1 MQEISSSPKTNSNG
15 NYLIKMSSY
24 ERCSV
29 PKRLLIEMLGLVWDR
44 SIKRVNP
51 FNSFITSSQ
60 FDAVLFD
67 LDGVITA
74 TAKVHAACWKRVF
87 DGFLKQR
94 AEKTDEPFQPF
105 DLQNDY
111 KLYVDGKMRYVG
123 VQSFLESRGIQL
135 AYGEPSD
142 PPGYDTVCAL
152 GKFKD
157 VLFEQVLHSE
167 GVEVYEESVALI
179 RHLSDRG
186 FKLGVVSSSH
196 HCKAVLKVAGVD
208 RLFDV
213 VVDGNLTDQ
222 LHLAGKPAPDAFL
235 VAAKQL
241 EVEPNRSVVFEDAIS
256 GVQAGCAG
264 GFGLVVGVDRKG
276 DPDPLQKNGADIVVQ
291 DLSEL
296 L

>member
-1 MQEISSSPKTNSNG
+1 
-15 NYLIKMSSY
+15 MSQ
-24 ERCSV
+24 
-29 PKRLLIEMLGLVWDR
+29 
-44 SIKRVNP
+44 
-51 FNSFITSSQ
+51 FNSSIALSQ

-74 TAKVHAACWKRVF
+74 TAKVHADCWKRIF

-94 AEKTDEPFQPF
+94 AEETDEPFQPF

-152 GKFKD
+152 GNFKD
-157 VLFEQVLHSE
+157 VFFNEVLQAK
-167 GVEVYEESVALI
+167 GIEVYEGSLALI
-179 RHLSDRG
+179 RHLSDRRY
-186 FKLGVVSSSH
+186 KLAVVSSSH
-196 HCKAVLKVAGVD
+196 HCKAVLKVAGIEH
-208 RLFDV
+208 FFAA
-213 VVDGNLTDQ
+213 VVDGNLIDE

-235 VAAKQL
+235 LGAKQL
-241 EVEPNRSVVFEDAIS
+241 GVEPKRTIVFEDAIS
-256 GVQAGCAG
+256 GVQAGHVG

-276 DPDPLQKNGADIVVQ
+276 DSEALQKNGADIVVQ

-296 L
+296 LG

>member
-1 MQEISSSPKTNSNG
+1 
-15 NYLIKMSSY
+15 MSQ
-24 ERCSV
+24 
-29 PKRLLIEMLGLVWDR
+29 
-44 SIKRVNP
+44 
-51 FNSFITSSQ
+51 FNLSITSSQ

-74 TAKVHAACWKRVF
+74 TAKVHAACWKRAF

-123 VQSFLESRGIQL
+123 VQSFLESIGIQL
-135 AYGEPSD
+135 PYGAPSD

-157 VLFEQVLHSE
+157 VFFDQVLHSE
-167 GVEVYEESVALI
+167 GVEVYDGSVALI
-179 RHLSDRG
+179 HHLRAQG
-186 FKLGVVSSSH
+186 FKLAVVSSSH
-196 HCKAVLKVAGVD
+196 HCKAVLKVAGID
-208 RLFDV
+208 HLFDV
-213 VVDGNLTDQ
+213 VVDGNLADQ

-235 VAAKQL
+235 LGAKQL
-241 EVEPNRSVVFEDAIS
+241 EVEPNRSVVLEDAIS

-264 GFGLVVGVDRKG
+264 GFGLVVGVDRKA
-276 DPDPLQKNGADIVVQ
+276 DPDALQKNGADIVVQ

>member
-1 MQEISSSPKTNSNG
+1 VSQ
-15 NYLIKMSSY
+15 
-24 ERCSV
+24 
-29 PKRLLIEMLGLVWDR
+29 
-44 SIKRVNP
+44 
-51 FNSFITSSQ
+51 FNLSITSSQ

-74 TAKVHAACWKRVF
+74 TAKVHAACWKRAF

-123 VQSFLESRGIQL
+123 VQSFLESIGIQL
-135 AYGEPSD
+135 PYGAPSD

-157 VLFEQVLHSE
+157 VFFDQVLHSE
-167 GVEVYEESVALI
+167 GVEVYDGSVALI
-179 RHLSDRG
+179 HHLRAQG
-186 FKLGVVSSSH
+186 FKLAVVSSSH
-196 HCKAVLKVAGVD
+196 HCKAVLKVAGID
-208 RLFDV
+208 HLFDV
-213 VVDGNLTDQ
+213 VVDGNLADQ

-235 VAAKQL
+235 LGAKQL
-241 EVEPNRSVVFEDAIS
+241 EVEPNRSVVLEDAIS

-264 GFGLVVGVDRKG
+264 GFGLVVGVDRKA
-276 DPDPLQKNGADIVVQ
+276 DPDALQKNGADIVVQ

>member
-1 MQEISSSPKTNSNG
+1 MSQSN
-15 NYLIKMSSY
+15 LS
-24 ERCSV
+24 
-29 PKRLLIEMLGLVWDR
+29 
-44 SIKRVNP
+44 
-51 FNSFITSSQ
+51 ITSSQ

-87 DGFLKQR
+87 DEFLKQR
-94 AEKTDEPFQPF
+94 ASKTDEPFQPF

-135 AYGEPSD
+135 AYGEPSA

-152 GKFKD
+152 GNFKD
-157 VLFEQVLHSE
+157 VLFDQVLHSE
-167 GVEVYEESVALI
+167 GVEVYEASVALI

-186 FKLGVVSSSH
+186 FKLAVVSSSH
-196 HCKAVLKVAGVD
+196 HCKAVLKVARID

-213 VVDGNLTDQ
+213 VVDGNLTDR

-235 VAAKQL
+235 LAAKQL
-241 EVEPNRSVVFEDAIS
+241 EVEPKRSVVIEDAIS

-276 DPDPLQKNGADIVVQ
+276 DPEALRKNGADIVVQ

>member
-1 MQEISSSPKTNSNG
+1 
-15 NYLIKMSSY
+15 MSQ
-24 ERCSV
+24 
-29 PKRLLIEMLGLVWDR
+29 
-44 SIKRVNP
+44 
-51 FNSFITSSQ
+51 FNLSITSSQ

-74 TAKVHAACWKRVF
+74 TAKVHAACWKRAF

-123 VQSFLESRGIQL
+123 VQSFLESIGIQL
-135 AYGEPSD
+135 PYGAPSD

-157 VLFEQVLHSE
+157 VFFDQVLHSE
-167 GVEVYEESVALI
+167 GVEVYEGSVALI
-179 RHLSDRG
+179 RHLRDQG
-186 FKLGVVSSSH
+186 FKLAVVSSSH
-196 HCKAVLKVAGVD
+196 HCQAVLKVAGID
-208 RLFDV
+208 HLFDV
-213 VVDGNLTDQ
+213 VVDGNLADQ

-235 VAAKQL
+235 LGAKQL
-241 EVEPNRSVVFEDAIS
+241 EVEPNRSVVLEDAIS

-264 GFGLVVGVDRKG
+264 GFGLVVGVDRKA
-276 DPDPLQKNGADIVVQ
+276 DPDALQKNGADIVVQ

>member
-1 MQEISSSPKTNSNG
+1 VSQ
-15 NYLIKMSSY
+15 
-24 ERCSV
+24 
-29 PKRLLIEMLGLVWDR
+29 
-44 SIKRVNP
+44 
-51 FNSFITSSQ
+51 FNLSITSSQ

-74 TAKVHAACWKRVF
+74 TAKVHAACWKRAF

-123 VQSFLESRGIQL
+123 VQSFLESIGIQL
-135 AYGEPSD
+135 PYGAPSD

-157 VLFEQVLHSE
+157 VFFDQVLHSE
-167 GVEVYEESVALI
+167 GVEVYDGSVALI
-179 RHLSDRG
+179 RHLRDQG
-186 FKLGVVSSSH
+186 FKLAVVSSSH
-196 HCKAVLKVAGVD
+196 HCQAVLKVAGID
-208 RLFDV
+208 HLFDV
-213 VVDGNLTDQ
+213 VVDGNLADQ

-235 VAAKQL
+235 LGAKQL
-241 EVEPNRSVVFEDAIS
+241 EVEPNRSVVLEDAIS

-264 GFGLVVGVDRKG
+264 GFGLVVGVDRKA
-276 DPDPLQKNGADIVVQ
+276 DPDALQKNGADIVVQ

>member
-1 MQEISSSPKTNSNG
+1 M
-15 NYLIKMSSY
+15 
-24 ERCSV
+24 
-29 PKRLLIEMLGLVWDR
+29 
-44 SIKRVNP
+44 KRVSQ
-51 FNSFITSSQ
+51 FNSSITSSQ

-94 AEKTDEPFQPF
+94 AEKADEPFQPF

-111 KLYVDGKMRYVG
+111 KLYVDGKMRYTG
-123 VQSFLESRGIQL
+123 VQSFLESRGIQF
-135 AYGEPSD
+135 AYGESSD

-152 GKFKD
+152 DNFKD
-157 VLFEQVLHSE
+157 VFFEQVLHSE
-167 GVEVYEESVALI
+167 GVEVYEGSVALI
-179 RHLSDRG
+179 RHLNDRG
-186 FKLGVVSSSH
+186 FKLAVVSSSH
-196 HCKAVLKVAGVD
+196 HCKAVLKVVGID

-235 VAAKQL
+235 LAAKQL
-241 EVEPNRSVVFEDAIS
+241 EIEPKRSVVFEDAIS

-264 GFGLVVGVDRKG
+264 GFGLVIGVDRKG
-276 DPDPLQKNGADIVVQ
+276 DPDALQKNGADIVVQ
-291 DLSEL
+291 DLSDL

>member
-1 MQEISSSPKTNSNG
+1 VSQ
-15 NYLIKMSSY
+15 
-24 ERCSV
+24 
-29 PKRLLIEMLGLVWDR
+29 
-44 SIKRVNP
+44 
-51 FNSFITSSQ
+51 FNLSITSSQ

-74 TAKVHAACWKRVF
+74 TAKVHAACWKRAF

-123 VQSFLESRGIQL
+123 VQSFLESIGIQL
-135 AYGEPSD
+135 PYGAPSD

-157 VLFEQVLHSE
+157 VFFDQVLHSE
-167 GVEVYEESVALI
+167 GVEVYDGSVALI
-179 RHLSDRG
+179 HHLRAQG
-186 FKLGVVSSSH
+186 FKLAVVSSSH
-196 HCKAVLKVAGVD
+196 HCQAVLKVAGID
-208 RLFDV
+208 HLFDV
-213 VVDGNLTDQ
+213 VVDGNLADQ

-235 VAAKQL
+235 LGAKQL
-241 EVEPNRSVVFEDAIS
+241 EVEPNRSVVLEDAIS

-264 GFGLVVGVDRKG
+264 GFGLVVGVDRKA
-276 DPDPLQKNGADIVVQ
+276 DPDALQKNGADIVVQ

>member
-1 MQEISSSPKTNSNG
+1 M
-15 NYLIKMSSY
+15 
-24 ERCSV
+24 
-29 PKRLLIEMLGLVWDR
+29 
-44 SIKRVNP
+44 KRVSQ
-51 FNSFITSSQ
+51 FNLSITSSQ

-123 VQSFLESRGIQL
+123 VQSFLESRSIQL
-135 AYGEPSD
+135 PYGEPSD

-157 VLFEQVLHSE
+157 VCFDQVLHSE

-186 FKLGVVSSSH
+186 FKLAVVSSSH
-196 HCKAVLKVAGVD
+196 HCKAVLKVVGID

-213 VVDGNLTDQ
+213 VVDGNLTDR

-235 VAAKQL
+235 LAAKQL
-241 EVEPNRSVVFEDAIS
+241 EVEPKRSVVFEDAIS

-276 DPDPLQKNGADIVVQ
+276 DPEALQKNGADIVVQ

>member
-1 MQEISSSPKTNSNG
+1 VSQ
-15 NYLIKMSSY
+15 
-24 ERCSV
+24 
-29 PKRLLIEMLGLVWDR
+29 
-44 SIKRVNP
+44 
-51 FNSFITSSQ
+51 FNLSITSSQ

-74 TAKVHAACWKRVF
+74 TAKVHAACWKRAF

-123 VQSFLESRGIQL
+123 VQSFLESIGIQL
-135 AYGEPSD
+135 PYGAPSD

-157 VLFEQVLHSE
+157 VFFDQVLHSE
-167 GVEVYEESVALI
+167 GVEVYEGSVALI
-179 RHLSDRG
+179 RHLRDQG
-186 FKLGVVSSSH
+186 FKLAVVSSSH
-196 HCKAVLKVAGVD
+196 HCKAVLKVAGID
-208 RLFDV
+208 HLFDV
-213 VVDGNLTDQ
+213 VVDGNLADQ

-235 VAAKQL
+235 LGAKQL
-241 EVEPNRSVVFEDAIS
+241 EVEPNRSVVLEDAIS

-264 GFGLVVGVDRKG
+264 GFGLVVGVDRKA
-276 DPDPLQKNGADIVVQ
+276 DPDALQKNGADIVVQ